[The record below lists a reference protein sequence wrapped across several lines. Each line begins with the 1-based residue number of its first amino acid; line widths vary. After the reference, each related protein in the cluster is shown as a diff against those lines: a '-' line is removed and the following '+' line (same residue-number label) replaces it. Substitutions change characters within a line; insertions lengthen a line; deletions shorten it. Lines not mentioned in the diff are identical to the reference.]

1 MNYDKDNMSEALIAA
16 IGPFEGNPDFMS
28 EVVKKG
34 SVAAAGI
41 CQWVRA
47 MIIYDRVAKMVGP
60 KKEQLAAAEAELA
73 EAMATLKVKQD
84 ELQAVLD
91 MLQKLE
97 DDFKASKQK
106 QDDLEFKS
114 EQCLERAE
122 KLLANLGAEQDR
134 WSIASDLLGVSYKN

>member
-1 MNYDKDNMSEALIAA
+1 M
-16 IGPFEGNPDFMS
+16 P

-34 SVAAAGI
+34 SLAAAGI

-47 MIIYDRVAKMVGP
+47 MIIYDRVAKTVGP

-73 EAMATLKVKQD
+73 EAMAMLKVKQD
-84 ELQAVLD
+84 ELKAVLD

-114 EQCLERAE
+114 RRA
-122 KLLANLGAEQDR
+122 LALAITTEVRRYRHSRFHMLARQISLSKCGCQNHYTSTQYMY
-134 WSIASDLLGVSYKN
+134 SIQLYLVFNDTC